1 MAEGFSRYSYA
12 DKTRFYY
19 MSRGSISEVQNQ
31 LIIAKDLKY
40 IEKEDFDELFVQTIV
55 VNKLVNGLI
64 RSCKNNL

>member
-1 MAEGFSRYSYA
+1 
-12 DKTRFYY
+12 